1 MVRMLITDDHEVVRR
16 GLKLILLEEFR
27 GAQIGESGNARQT
40 LEQVAAHEW
49 DLVLLDINMPGRSG
63 LDVLT
68 RIKELRPMLPVLILS
83 VSPEA
88 EFAER
93 TLRAGAAGYINKQ
106 FASDEILLAVRK
118 VLDGGTYVSATIAE
132 KLASSLKGGD
142 SRALHEKLSDRE
154 FQVFR
159 LIALGR
165 SVKEIAGEL
174 ALSEKTVGTYLTR
187 IKEKTGLS
195 SHVEITR
202 YAFHHKLVE

>member
-1 MVRMLITDDHEVVRR
+1 MVRMLIADDHEVVRR
-16 GLKLILLEEFR
+16 GLKLILIEEFS
-27 GAQIGESGNARQT
+27 GAQIGESANAREM
-40 LEQVAAHEW
+40 LEQVAAREW
-49 DLVLLDINMPGRSG
+49 DLVLLDINMPGRTG
-63 LDVLT
+63 LDALAEV
-68 RIKELRPMLPVLILS
+68 KELRPNLPVLILS
-83 VSPEA
+83 VYPEA

-118 VLDGGTYVSATIAE
+118 VLSGGTYVSATIAE

-154 FQVFR
+154 LEVFR
-159 LIALGR
+159 LIALGK

-174 ALSEKTVGTYLTR
+174 ALSEKTVGTYIGR
-187 IKEKTGLS
+187 IKEKTRLS

-202 YAFHHKLVE
+202 YAFQNRLVE

>member
-1 MVRMLITDDHEVVRR
+1 
-16 GLKLILLEEFR
+16 
-27 GAQIGESGNARQT
+27 
-40 LEQVAAHEW
+40 
-49 DLVLLDINMPGRSG
+49 
-63 LDVLT
+63 
-68 RIKELRPMLPVLILS
+68 VLILS

-142 SRALHEKLSDRE
+142 SRALHEKLSNRE
-154 FQVFR
+154 FQIFR

-165 SVKEIAGEL
+165 SVKEIASEL
-174 ALSEKTVGTYLTR
+174 ALSEKTVGTYLAR
-187 IKEKTGLS
+187 IREKTGLS

-202 YAFHHKLVE
+202 YAFQNKLVE

>member
-1 MVRMLITDDHEVVRR
+1 MR
-16 GLKLILLEEFR
+16 LILFENDP
-27 GAQIGESGNARQT
+27 GAQIGESANAREM
-40 LEQVAAHEW
+40 LEQVAAREW
-49 DLVLLDINMPGRSG
+49 DLVLLDINLPDRSG
-63 LDVLT
+63 LDVLAE
-68 RIKELRPMLPVLILS
+68 IKQLRPNLPVLILS

-118 VLDGGTYVSATIAE
+118 VLGGGTYVTATIAE
-132 KLASSLKGGD
+132 KLASGLKGGD
-142 SRALHEKLSDRE
+142 SRALHEELSDRE

-165 SVKEIAGEL
+165 SVKEIAGDL
-174 ALSEKTVGTYLTR
+174 ALSEKTVGTYLAR
-187 IKEKTGLS
+187 IREKTGLS
-195 SHVEITR
+195 SYVEITR

>member
-1 MVRMLITDDHEVVRR
+1 LR
-16 GLKLILLEEFR
+16 LILFENDP
-27 GAQIGESGNARQT
+27 GAQIGESANAREM
-40 LEQVAAHEW
+40 LEQVAAREW
-49 DLVLLDINMPGRSG
+49 DLVLLDINLPDRSG
-63 LDVLT
+63 LDVLAE
-68 RIKELRPMLPVLILS
+68 IKQLRPNLPVLILS

-118 VLDGGTYVSATIAE
+118 VLGGGTYVTATIAE
-132 KLASSLKGGD
+132 KLASGLKGGD
-142 SRALHEKLSDRE
+142 SRALHEELSDRE

-165 SVKEIAGEL
+165 SVKEIAGDL
-174 ALSEKTVGTYLTR
+174 ALSEKTVGTYLAR
-187 IKEKTGLS
+187 IREKTGLS
-195 SHVEITR
+195 SYVEITR

>member
-1 MVRMLITDDHEVVRR
+1 MVRMLIADDHEVVRR

-27 GAQIGESGNARQT
+27 GAQIGESGNARET
-40 LEQVAAHEW
+40 LEQVAAREW

-63 LDVLT
+63 LDVLAE
-68 RIKELRPMLPVLILS
+68 IKRLRPKLPVLILS

-118 VLDGGTYVSATIAE
+118 VLSGGTYVSATIAE

-142 SRALHEKLSDRE
+142 SRALHEKLSNRE
-154 FQVFR
+154 FQIFR

-165 SVKEIAGEL
+165 SVKEIASEL
-174 ALSEKTVGTYLTR
+174 ALSEKTVGTYLAR
-187 IKEKTGLS
+187 IREKTGLS

-202 YAFHHKLVE
+202 YAFQNKLVE